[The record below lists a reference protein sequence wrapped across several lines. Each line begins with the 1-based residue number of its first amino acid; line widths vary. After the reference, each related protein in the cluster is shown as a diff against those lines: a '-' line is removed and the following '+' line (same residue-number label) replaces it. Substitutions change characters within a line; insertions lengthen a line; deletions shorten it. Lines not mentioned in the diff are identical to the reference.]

1 MFGSAPQYDT
11 NNWFVHLEPK
21 YSLKGMPLEQR
32 VKKLISRVLLK
43 SVSEIKNS
51 SNFVRDLGA
60 DHSDSV
66 ELVTDV
72 EEEFNIEIPDEEAEK
87 FHTVQ
92 DLITYLKGRV
102 ND

>member
-1 MFGSAPQYDT
+1 MTNKYLTKISGITYGVTPQYDT
-11 NNWFVHLEPK
+11 HL
-21 YSLKGMPLEQR
+21 SIEQR
-32 VKKLISRVLLK
+32 VKKVISMVLLK

-51 SNFVRDLGA
+51 SNFIRDLGA
-60 DHSDSV
+60 DHWDGV
-66 ELVTDV
+66 EWFDAI